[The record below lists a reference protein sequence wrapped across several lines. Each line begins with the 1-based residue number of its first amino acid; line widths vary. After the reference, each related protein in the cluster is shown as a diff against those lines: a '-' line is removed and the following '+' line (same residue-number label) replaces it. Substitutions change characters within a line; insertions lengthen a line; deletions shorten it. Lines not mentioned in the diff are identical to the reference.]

1 MTPLAVRDL
10 VSVVFRH
17 GDLYPSGEGR
27 SVEAWEG
34 TMAHGA
40 IQKQRGISDS
50 NYRKEVSLKLPVE
63 LMGEGR
69 QLQGRIDGLTQNAL
83 GQTVIEE
90 YKTSR
95 HPRSLVRGADE
106 AQAWLY
112 AGMLATLDD
121 RMTTL
126 QTRVLYISPQGEVLS
141 RFEDILSATMA
152 RTFLAFA
159 LTCFD
164 TYLQRLNQ
172 RSQHRLEWAKNL
184 QFPHAAFRK
193 NQRAMA
199 GQVYNSVSKQENLLL
214 EAVTGSGK
222 TMAVLFPSLK
232 AQSLNEQFFF
242 LTSRSRGAD
251 AALSA
256 VEELVQPSAP
266 LKAVHITAKEK
277 TCPMAQMTCDAAI
290 CPNAAG
296 YYSRLP
302 AALSEL
308 ENVPIISRQTIEDTA
323 KTHTLCPFE
332 LNLDAAVTAD
342 IVIGDYN
349 YVFDP
354 SVRLQRFAYD
364 RQQSLL
370 IDEAHQISPRVSE
383 MLSVE
388 LTLTDIESALL
399 EAPPTLIHA
408 IGSLKTFVINTG
420 RNVIEETAAV
430 SGSRPQAVLADA
442 EPLTE
447 LLRTFLQTCDAMM
460 GAMDGTMYADTQH
473 HSTSD
478 RHQTQSLFVTPESDM
493 TVASQS
499 DQPVNDARA
508 RSGGA
513 RQLLSDGL
521 LTLYFTALRW
531 QRSLQWTSAEHYR
544 HVVTVESSG
553 SDRGSTR
560 SNRKVTIN
568 KRCIDSSQYSAQIM
582 AEHRAVVRFSGTV
595 SPLDLYQRLHGQLK
609 DTNAEQEVTSVA
621 LRAQTPFNSE
631 QIKVLAVTDINTLYH
646 QRLNTLSKLCQLLSM
661 LQHSRPGR
669 YLLAMPSYQYL
680 NQLAE
685 CPDVPLHFLGQ
696 TQTMSEGEQQE
707 LLQRFQTMDQAVLG
721 IVMGGVFGESID
733 LGSNTLSG
741 VVVVSLA
748 LPPRDLVKT
757 LISEHFDLTHGSGWG
772 QQVAYLQP
780 ALSRIV
786 QAAGRIIRGPKDKG
800 VLCLVDPRFADP
812 KLAGFFPEHWQ
823 VQQSSTK
830 EVENHLNRFWSND
843 LSNAGD

>member
-1 MTPLAVRDL
+1 MTPVAVRDL
-10 VSVVFRH
+10 VSFVFRH

-34 TMAHGA
+34 TLAHSA
-40 IQKQRGISDS
+40 IQKRRGTADPR
-50 NYRKEVSLKLPVE
+50 YRKEVSLKLVVE
-63 LMGEGR
+63 LLGEER
-69 QLQGRIDGLTQNAL
+69 QLQGRVDGLTQNAL

-95 HPRSLVRGADE
+95 HPRSVLRGADE

-121 RMTTL
+121 SVTTL
-126 QTRVLYISPQGEVLS
+126 QTRVIYINPQGGVLS
-141 RFEDILSATMA
+141 RFEHTVSATMA
-152 RTFLAFA
+152 RTFLAYV

-164 TYLQRLNQ
+164 TYLRRLNQ
-172 RSQHRLEWAKNL
+172 RAKRRLAWAKTL
-184 QFPHAAFRK
+184 RFPHAAFRK

-214 EAVTGSGK
+214 ESVTGSGK
-222 TMAVLFPSLK
+222 TMAVLFPALK
-232 AQSLNEQFFF
+232 AQSMDEQFFF

-251 AALSA
+251 AALGA
-256 VEELVQPSAP
+256 VKQLVEPSAP
-266 LKAVHITAKEK
+266 LRVVHITAKEK
-277 TCPMAQMTCDAAI
+277 TCPMEQMTCDAAV

-302 AALSEL
+302 AALAEL
-308 ENVPIISRQTIEDTA
+308 EEISLVARQSIEDAA
-323 KTHTLCPFE
+323 KRHTLCPFE
-332 LNLDAAVTAD
+332 LNIDAAVAAD
-342 IVIGDYN
+342 LIIGDYN

-364 RQQSLL
+364 QHQSLL

-399 EAPPTLIHA
+399 EAPPALSKA
-408 IGSLKTFVINTG
+408 IESLQTFVLDVGRDVIGETG
-420 RNVIEETAAV
+420 AI
-430 SGSRPQAVLADA
+430 SGGRPQAALADA
-442 EPLTE
+442 EPLAE
-447 LLRTFLQTCDAMM
+447 LLRTFLQTCDATM
-460 GAMDGTMYADTQH
+460 GEMDDAAQPDTRPDAASGQN
-473 HSTSD
+473 
-478 RHQTQSLFVTPESDM
+478 QTQPLFATPEAGV
-493 TVASQS
+493 TLATQRAALVAGT
-499 DQPVNDARA
+499 
-508 RSGGA
+508 RSGDA
-513 RQLLSDGL
+513 RQLLSDSL
-521 LTLYFTALRW
+521 LALYFIALRW
-531 QRSLQWTSAEHYR
+531 QRSLQWTSAENYR
-544 HVVTVESSG
+544 HIVTVDSSR
-553 SDRGSTR
+553 SDRGSAR
-560 SNRKVTIN
+560 SSRHITIS

-595 SPLDLYQRLHGQLK
+595 SPLELYQRLHGQL
-609 DTNAEQEVTSVA
+609 DNAEADKPGASLA
-621 LRAQTPFNSE
+621 LRAKTPFSSE

-646 QRLNTLSKLCQLLSM
+646 QRLQTLPKLCHLLTM
-661 LQHSRPGR
+661 LQRSQPGR

-680 NQLAE
+680 NQLAD
-685 CPDVPLHFLGQ
+685 CPDVPEYFLSQ
-696 TQTMSEGEQQE
+696 THSMTEGEQQE
-707 LLQRFQTMDQAVLG
+707 LLHRFQAMDQAVLG

-733 LGSNTLSG
+733 LGSNALAG

-757 LISEHFDLTHGSGWG
+757 LTSEHFDQTHGSGWG

-786 QAAGRIIRGPKDKG
+786 QAAGRVIRGPQDRG

-812 KLAGFFPEHWQ
+812 NLAGFFPEHWR
-823 VQQSSTK
+823 VQQSSAK
-830 EVENHLNRFWSND
+830 DAEIYLNGFWSND
-843 LSNAGD
+843 LSSAGD

>member
-1 MTPLAVRDL
+1 MTPVAVRDL
-10 VSVVFRH
+10 ASFVFRH

-34 TMAHGA
+34 TMAHSA
-40 IQKQRGISDS
+40 IQKQREASDAH
-50 NYRKEVSLKLPVE
+50 YRKEVSLKLPIV
-63 LMGEGR
+63 LLGEER
-69 QLQGRIDGLTQNAL
+69 QLQGRADGITQNAS

-95 HPRSLVRGADE
+95 HPRSVLRGADE

-112 AGMLATLDD
+112 AGMLATLDSGI
-121 RMTTL
+121 TSV
-126 QTRVLYISPQGEVLS
+126 QTRVIYISPQGSVLS
-141 RFEDILSATMA
+141 SFDHTLSATLA
-152 RTFLAFA
+152 RTFLAYV

-164 TYLQRLNQ
+164 THLGRLHQ
-172 RSQHRLEWAKNL
+172 RSKRRLAWAETL

-222 TMAVLFPSLK
+222 TMAVLFPALK
-232 AQSLNEQFFF
+232 AQSLDEQFFF

-251 AALSA
+251 AALNA
-256 VEELVQPSAP
+256 VEQLVQGQAP
-266 LKAVHITAKEK
+266 LQVVHITAKEK
-277 TCPMAQMTCDAAI
+277 TCPMAQMTCDAAV

-302 AALSEL
+302 AALAEL
-308 ENVPIISRQTIEDTA
+308 EGIPLVARQTIEDAA

-332 LNLDAAVTAD
+332 LNLDAAVAAD
-342 IVIGDYN
+342 IIIGDYN

-364 RQQSLL
+364 RRQSLL

-388 LTLTDIESALL
+388 LTLTEIEVALL
-399 EAPPTLIHA
+399 EAPSTLCKA
-408 IGSLKTFVINTG
+408 IQALQTFVLDAG
-420 RNVIEETAAV
+420 RNVVRETVAV
-430 SGSRPQAVLADA
+430 SGARQQTVLADA

-447 LLRTFLQTCDAMM
+447 LLRVFLQTCDAMM
-460 GAMDGTMYADTQH
+460 GVMEGSVEISTQPDTV
-473 HSTSD
+473 SD
-478 RHQTQSLFVTPESDM
+478 WQQTQSLFTTPEAELP
-493 TVASQS
+493 VAEHT
-499 DQPVNDARA
+499 DRPALG
-508 RSGGA
+508 SGIRTGDA

-521 LTLYFTALRW
+521 LTLYFAALRW
-531 QRSLQWTSAEHYR
+531 QRSLQWTPAENYR
-544 HVVTVESSG
+544 HIVTLDSV
-553 SDRGSTR
+553 RGGAGPVGA
-560 SNRKVTIN
+560 NRHITISR
-568 KRCIDSSQYSAQIM
+568 RCIDSSQYSAQIM

-595 SPLDLYQRLHGQLK
+595 SPLDLYQRLHGQLHST
-609 DTNAEQEVTSVA
+609 DAENEMTSLA
-621 LRAQTPFNSE
+621 LRAKTPFSSE
-631 QIKVLAVTDINTLYH
+631 QIKVLAVTDINTFYH
-646 QRLNTLSKLCQLLSM
+646 QRLQTLPKLCHLIEM
-661 LQHSRPGR
+661 LQRSRPGR

-680 NQLAE
+680 NQLADY
-685 CPDVPLHFLGQ
+685 PDVPKHFLNQ
-696 TQTMSEGEQQE
+696 TQNMSEAEQQA

-721 IVMGGVFGESID
+721 IVMGGVFGESVD
-733 LGSNTLSG
+733 LGTNGLSG

-757 LISEHFDLTHGSGWG
+757 LTTEHFDQTHGKGWG

-786 QAAGRIIRGPKDKG
+786 QAAGRVIRGPQDRG

-812 KLAGFFPEHWQ
+812 KLTAFFPEHWQ
-823 VQQSSTK
+823 VQQSRVK
-830 EVENHLNRFWSND
+830 DAENYLNGFWSND
-843 LSNAGD
+843 LSTAGD